1 MLQNSSSVSDQ
12 YKNHKDIY
20 YRGAL
25 QSTVSMIFTFN
36 SVRKRKYIL
45 CIKKKSIFR
54 FCACVSNDELKVNWS
69 KLIWHLLYVVTLV
82 TRSLVC

>member
-45 CIKKKSIFR
+45 CIKKSQYSDS
-54 FCACVSNDELKVNWS
+54 V
-69 KLIWHLLYVVTLV
+69 
-82 TRSLVC
+82 LVCRTMS